1 MAEKKKKKG
10 FFKEFKEFISKGN
23 VLDLAVGVIIGGAFN
38 VIVTALVNILLSL
51 ATFWIPGGLAGMVY
65 ALPAVKASQEGPVGQ
80 SFANISNTIAEK
92 TIAYADS
99 FGVTIDKNSDTFV
112 QWQQQMLDKYELHGG
127 TYYFKGAALVDVG
140 AFINAII
147 TFILIALTLFVI
159 VKVSIAVSKRRAA
172 LKAKIE
178 AEAKAKLTKG
188 KKGEEEK
195 AEPKE

>member
-1 MAEKKKKKG
+1 MAEEEKKKG

-65 ALPAVKASQEGPVGQ
+65 ALPAVKDSQRGIEGSGQ
-80 SFANISNTIAEK
+80 SFAAGALAAMTEK
-92 TIAYADS
+92 FAQSQGQTTTTENFPA
-99 FGVTIDKNSDTFV
+99 
-112 QWQQQMLDKYELHGG
+112 WQQALLGQYEKHGDRF
-127 TYYFKGAALVDVG
+127 YFKGAALVDVG

-172 LKAKIE
+172 LKAKLE
-178 AEAKAKLTKG
+178 AEAKAKLGKG
-188 KKGEEEK
+188 KKE